1 MHVNPGPPSVRNKIS
16 FCCWNIDS
24 LLTRDRAKIG
34 LIEGL
39 QSVHNFDIFGIC
51 ESYLTNNTDPH
62 DLIIDGFS
70 PTPFRSD
77 CKDNASRPRGGVCLY
92 FKEHLPIIN
101 RTDLSNNIDE
111 TLVCEVRLRSKK
123 IFIVLSYRPLSLSLS
138 NQISDYCNKLSTLM
152 ENIRSHKPAAVVLM
166 GDFNARSP
174 LFWNGETVETA
185 AGKKLSDFMMLNSL
199 EQLIDE
205 PTHFPRDDIA
215 TCIDLIFTDQAYA
228 ISNSGVIPSP
238 DPKCK
243 HQLIHGNIDFC
254 VPCPPPYK
262 RTVWDYDKANVQKI
276 QTDISA
282 VNWNSLFQDKR
293 VDDCI
298 RLFNRA
304 ILAIFSC
311 SIPNKTCTFNDKDA
325 PWVTPEV
332 KSAIRRNHRIYKKWK
347 ERGKHPTGKLHVQE
361 SQLATNDIIAKA
373 KSTYIDRLSRKLT
386 DPSSSPNIFWSS
398 MRRLLNNKKITNIP
412 PLQEGSS
419 FVTNFPEKAS
429 IFNSFFAEQCTPP
442 SEL

>member
-1 MHVNPGPPSVRNKIS
+1 MGVDIAVYRARIGYFNRIKVNPRVNLHGKSNASVFSSPQFISCLIKFILFLLLPVVVYLSMTVILFFLSTSVFHAFHHQLKKIRQACLSLSNKDFLYLFSFFSLVVQLLLVISGSVHVNPGPPSVRNKIS

-77 CKDNASRPRGGVCLY
+77 CKDTASRPRGGVCLY

-101 RTDLSNNIDE
+101 RTDLSKNIDE

-123 IFIVLSYRPLSLSLS
+123 IFIVLSYRPPSLSLS

-185 AGKKLSDFMMLNSL
+185 AGKKLSDFMMLKSL
-199 EQLIDE
+199 EQLI
-205 PTHFPRDDIA
+205 
-215 TCIDLIFTDQAYA
+215 
-228 ISNSGVIPSP
+228 N
-238 DPKCK
+238 
-243 HQLIHGNIDFC
+243 
-254 VPCPPPYK
+254 
-262 RTVWDYDKANVQKI
+262 
-276 QTDISA
+276 
-282 VNWNSLFQDKR
+282 
-293 VDDCI
+293 
-298 RLFNRA
+298 
-304 ILAIFSC
+304 
-311 SIPNKTCTFNDKDA
+311 
-325 PWVTPEV
+325 
-332 KSAIRRNHRIYKKWK
+332 
-347 ERGKHPTGKLHVQE
+347 
-361 SQLATNDIIAKA
+361 
-373 KSTYIDRLSRKLT
+373 
-386 DPSSSPNIFWSS
+386 
-398 MRRLLNNKKITNIP
+398 
-412 PLQEGSS
+412 
-419 FVTNFPEKAS
+419 
-429 IFNSFFAEQCTPP
+429 
-442 SEL
+442 